1 MRKCDAHSTAGPGV
15 VFRARLRPL
24 VAAVL
29 AGLAVQVQVFA
40 GTFNPE
46 RKIGDVIPAWRDLRG
61 TDGKPHGWQ
70 EWADR
75 EFVVVVF
82 TCNSCPY
89 AVDYEDRIEALAR
102 RAAAADSRFAVV
114 AINPNGIPEDS
125 LPAMQRRAEARKF
138 SFPYLHDE
146 SQEVARSFG
155 AVRTP
160 ECFILDRD
168 RRIVYMGAIDDN
180 PSAAGVKMRYVDD
193 ALAALEGGRPVAQ
206 PETPPVGCMIRVPR
220 ERRR

>member
-1 MRKCDAHSTAGPGV
+1 MGRLVMARRVGAFLQSSAV
-15 VFRARLRPL
+15 V
-24 VAAVL
+24 VL
-29 AGLAVQVQVFA
+29 AGLALPAVA
-40 GTFNPE
+40 GMYNPE
-46 RKIGDVIPAWRDLRG
+46 RNIGDVVPAWRDLPG

-75 EFVVVVF
+75 DFLVVVF

-89 AVDYEDRIEALAR
+89 AVDYEGRIEALAQ
-102 RAAAADSRFAVV
+102 RAAADGSRFAIV
-114 AINPNGIPEDS
+114 AINPNRIPEDS
-125 LPAMQRRAEARKF
+125 LTAMQQRAEARKF

-160 ECFILDRD
+160 ECFILDRE

-180 PSAAGVKMRYVDD
+180 PSAASVKARYVDE
-193 ALAALEGGRPVAQ
+193 ALAALEGGRPVAVA
-206 PETPPVGCMIRVPR
+206 ETPPVGCMIRVPR

>member
-1 MRKCDAHSTAGPGV
+1 VALLTLAP
-15 VFRARLRPL
+15 AT
-24 VAAVL
+24 AAV
-29 AGLAVQVQVFA
+29 A
-40 GTFNPE
+40 GTYNPE
-46 RKIGDVIPAWRDLRG
+46 RNVGDVIPEWQDLRG
-61 TDGKPHGWQ
+61 TDGKLHGWR

-75 EFVVVVF
+75 DFLVVVF

-102 RAAAADSRFAVV
+102 RAAADGSRFAVV
-114 AINPNGIPEDS
+114 AINPNRIPEDS
-125 LPAMQRRAEARKF
+125 LPAMQRRAEERRF
-138 SFPYLHDE
+138 SFSYLADE
-146 SQEVARSFG
+146 SQQVARSFG

-180 PSAAGVKMRYVDD
+180 PSAAGVKVRYVEE
-193 ALAALEGGRPVAQ
+193 ALTALESGRPVAQ
-206 PETPPVGCMIRVPR
+206 PETPPVGCMIRVAR